1 MPSLSSE
8 KNLKVLSFGCGPCTD
23 LFAIDYLRVSGKL
36 CYQILDYRGVDYSR
50 DVWNFIH
57 NDIKSFDNNQIRI
70 SFHYRDMCE
79 VIDNISQ
86 GRWRPNLIVFQ
97 YVFSDMNKHT
107 DHCRIEEFIDKFSSY
122 YNEKCEA
129 GTYIIINDINLN
141 NSRGGGRDYFEK
153 LHQKLVGV
161 HCVRGHFLKESAYPY
176 GIEFKENKNLFDL
189 SPLKDYNPFNTCA
202 SAQMLIRKD

>member
-1 MPSLSSE
+1 
-8 KNLKVLSFGCGPCTD
+8 
-23 LFAIDYLRVSGKL
+23 
-36 CYQILDYRGVDYSR
+36 
-50 DVWNFIH
+50 
-57 NDIKSFDNNQIRI
+57 
-70 SFHYRDMCE
+70 MCE

-161 HCVRGHFLKESAYPY
+161 HCVRGHFLKKVHILME
-176 GIEFKENKNLFDL
+176 
-189 SPLKDYNPFNTCA
+189 
-202 SAQMLIRKD
+202 